1 MELLLVIVVVL
12 IVGFYIKNKRKD
24 DPSPGAFQSPDFE
37 ESGMYYDNFGL
48 RDLNIMQGDGKGGL
62 RDVGDIGL

>member
-24 DPSPGAFQSPDFE
+24 DASPGAFQSPDFE
-37 ESGMYYDNFGL
+37 DSGTQFESGGV
-48 RDLNIMQGDGKGGL
+48 RDINIMQSDRKGGL